1 MIWFRRQRETKKVG
15 MTLVVQ
21 AMMLVVGRL
30 IHLQVEMTQEVGRLT
45 RLLVVVM
52 KVEMQVETHLLEA
65 MKVAERQIHL
75 LGEEMTQA
83 GQKVVE
89 EQAMWQLLGMLEQK
103 QEQLML
109 VKERL
114 KVSLP
119 QKRQ

>member
-15 MTLVVQ
+15 MTLVVEQ
-21 AMMLVVGRL
+21 MMLVVVML

-45 RLLVVVM
+45 RLLAVVM

-75 LGEEMTQA
+75 LGEMTQA

-103 QEQLML
+103 QAQLML

-114 KVSLP
+114 KVSLL